1 MDTHQAELGGHRPI
15 WRIKL
20 TRIRQTPCADEHL
33 TAYARQMLLKK
44 VSYLTERSIEFMNS
58 TIKSIFAFN
67 NLSGYSMRQ
76 CRLNLVI
83 IFYEN
88 SLRIQVYF
96 YCLDLIAL
104 VGCDFALPSY

>member
-15 WRIKL
+15 WRINL

-44 VSYLTERSIEFMNS
+44 VSYLTERSIESMNP

-67 NLSGYSMRQ
+67 NLSGYSMTMPIK
-76 CRLNLVI
+76 LGDYIL
-83 IFYEN
+83 
-88 SLRIQVYF
+88 
-96 YCLDLIAL
+96 
-104 VGCDFALPSY
+104 